1 MLKSQSHLLAK
12 YNINERG
19 KLINKTCLRYPFPHL
34 HLSSRH
40 GFRSYISSLSLLAVE
55 YDLAVSSDSL
65 LCRCSYYNNSVHEL
79 QVFESIYR
87 GLKETTPCHP
97 PSWLRLTAI
106 ISASGFFDVIENI
119 QSQCFRCS
127 RACSRHIPKGS
138 ASAADGVT
146 FQDFQASAST
156 GKVCVIRKLL
166 RTAD

>member
-1 MLKSQSHLLAK
+1 MLKSQSRLLAK
-12 YNINERG
+12 YSINERG

-79 QVFESIYR
+79 QVFENIYR

-106 ISASGFFDVIENI
+106 ISASGFSTSSKTSN
-119 QSQCFRCS
+119 
-127 RACSRHIPKGS
+127 HS
-138 ASAADGVT
+138 ASYVPAT
-146 FQDFQASAST
+146 FRAISR
-156 GKVCVIRKLL
+156 KVARVVPLVLSVSKLALPRERCV
-166 RTAD
+166 